1 MGEMGEKMRP
11 AVLLS
16 LFLFCLLL
24 LIVAFGCTPGAQQVG
39 TYVAETGDSFH
50 GSEATLE
57 LKDTGAGVWKVG
69 DDEVAFSWH
78 VKGSELRLY
87 TKNGGIIVGS
97 LDNRLIHVTLPGSME
112 LLFRKVK

>member
-1 MGEMGEKMRP
+1 MRKKKQP
-11 AVLLS
+11 PVLS
-16 LFLFCLLL
+16 SPFLFCLLL
-24 LIVAFGCTPGAQQVG
+24 FIVASGCGPSAQHVG

-50 GSEATLE
+50 GGEAILE

-97 LDNRLIHVTLPGSME
+97 LDNRLIHVTLPGSKE